1 MNKERAVLGVLIVV
15 GLAAL
20 AATAATEP
28 VIKSGADLKWVTVPL
43 VRGAQSAVLW
53 GDPKT
58 TAYGAF
64 KKIPGGGNLAMHTH
78 SNDQKTILITGTIV
92 LEIQGQPAKELTA
105 PSYAFIPAGMPHK
118 ANCKAGAD
126 CLYFEE
132 QPGPSDMKPVK

>member
-1 MNKERAVLGVLIVV
+1 MNKERVVLGVLIVA
-15 GLAAL
+15 GLAAV

-28 VIKSGADLKWVTVPL
+28 VIKAGSDLKWVAVPL
-43 VRGAQSAVLW
+43 VQGAKSAVLW
-53 GDPKT
+53 GDPKK

-78 SNDQKTILITGTIV
+78 TNDQKTILITGTIV

-105 PSYAFIPAGMPHK
+105 PSYAFIPAGIPHK
-118 ANCKAGAD
+118 ANCKAGAE